1 MKVKK
6 YTGLIIILIVLVS
19 LLSNLLLNS
28 KSLNFGVGFG
38 RKMSIITT
46 SVEDNDS
53 FKDFKDNL
61 PRYKAELSVY
71 EVEEGLSLIQIEST
85 GDMSLIYNS
94 FLRQVSDIEVLEVGT
109 FGSITN
115 VNQTISNM
123 QLYFTLFFLV
133 FVAIWFYQFG
143 LLGLILSLLGSLM
156 VFLPVF
162 IGNAYNFILNVH
174 TWYVFVCVYI
184 LVINYFSWLL
194 DKIYIRESVKVL
206 AQSTFMFS
214 FLFVLKGLVFHYL
227 DPIFKGAVFY
237 VIAISILFVILSGL
251 IQFGLQYFYK
261 EFLDDAVVGKIF
273 FVRSGITTPSF
284 INRFSLTI
292 LIVGTTALGFLIANT
307 YRGDNMTQSVDFS
320 RESYLIVDSNDA
332 QGFLEIQA
340 SLGKYDLDRH
350 LLEYNVSEEK
360 ATWFVFDE
368 FTSKVTLNA
377 ASRNIDRK
385 IVGESRLFTM
395 NIDSFNLEDLL
406 LNPYLGLMVLVGAL
420 IIAVL
425 RSLKSAGYY
434 LYLSSV
440 VLGIYYMMNQYLNLP
455 ISYAMMVTFWFIAIY
470 AFAVVMMYDDLFSY
484 QGLFSFISRNMI
496 LLFIV
501 YFPVLLFVM
510 ESFSFVISNTVMS
523 FVAFILAFIFVI
535 WMKRLVSYAKNK

>member
-133 FVAIWFYQFG
+133 LVAMWFYQFG

-214 FLFVLKGLVFHYL
+214 FLFVLMGLVFHYL

-261 EFLDDAVVGKIF
+261 EFLDDEVVGKLF

-284 INRFSLTI
+284 INRFSITI

-406 LNPYLGLMVLVGAL
+406 LNPYLGLMVLVGAV

-425 RSLKSAGYY
+425 RSFKSAGYY
-434 LYLSSV
+434 LYLSCV

-510 ESFSFVISNTVMS
+510 ESFSFVISNTVMI

>member
-19 LLSNLLLNS
+19 LLSNLLFNS

-214 FLFVLKGLVFHYL
+214 FLFVLMGLVFHYL

-261 EFLDDAVVGKIF
+261 EFLDDEVVGKIF

-406 LNPYLGLMVLVGAL
+406 LNPYLGLMVLIGAV

-425 RSLKSAGYY
+425 RSFKSAGYY

-455 ISYAMMVTFWFIAIY
+455 ISYSMMVTFWFIAIY

>member
-214 FLFVLKGLVFHYL
+214 FLFVLMGLVFHYL

-261 EFLDDAVVGKIF
+261 EFLDDEVVGKIF

-406 LNPYLGLMVLVGAL
+406 LNPYLGLMVLVGAV

-425 RSLKSAGYY
+425 RSFKSAGYY

>member
-214 FLFVLKGLVFHYL
+214 FLFVLMGLVFHYL

-261 EFLDDAVVGKIF
+261 EFLDDEVVGKIF

-385 IVGESRLFTM
+385 IVGESRLFTV

-406 LNPYLGLMVLVGAL
+406 LNPYLGLMVLVGAV

-425 RSLKSAGYY
+425 RSFKSAGYY

>member
-214 FLFVLKGLVFHYL
+214 FLFVLMGLVFHYL

-261 EFLDDAVVGKIF
+261 EFLDDEVVGKLF

-320 RESYLIVDSNDA
+320 RESYLIVDSNHA

-406 LNPYLGLMVLVGAL
+406 LNPYLGLMVLVGAV

-425 RSLKSAGYY
+425 RSFKSAGYY

>member
-194 DKIYIRESVKVL
+194 DKIYIRESIKVL

-214 FLFVLKGLVFHYL
+214 FLFVLMGLVFHYL

-406 LNPYLGLMVLVGAL
+406 LNPYLGLMVLVGAV

>member
-214 FLFVLKGLVFHYL
+214 FLFVLMGLVFHYL

-261 EFLDDAVVGKIF
+261 EFLDDEVVGKLF

-284 INRFSLTI
+284 INRFSITI

-406 LNPYLGLMVLVGAL
+406 LNPYLGLMVLVGAV

-425 RSLKSAGYY
+425 RSFKSAGYY

>member
-6 YTGLIIILIVLVS
+6 YTGLIIILFVLVS

-214 FLFVLKGLVFHYL
+214 FLFVLMGLVFHYL

-261 EFLDDAVVGKIF
+261 EFLDDEVVGKIF

-385 IVGESRLFTM
+385 IVGESRLFTV

-406 LNPYLGLMVLVGAL
+406 LNPYLGLMVLVGAV

-425 RSLKSAGYY
+425 RSFKSAGYY

>member
-214 FLFVLKGLVFHYL
+214 FLFVLMGLVFHYL

-406 LNPYLGLMVLVGAL
+406 LNPYLGLMVLVGAV

-425 RSLKSAGYY
+425 RSFKSAGYY

>member
-194 DKIYIRESVKVL
+194 DKIYIRESIKVL

-214 FLFVLKGLVFHYL
+214 FLFVLMGLVFHYL

-406 LNPYLGLMVLVGAL
+406 LNPYLGLMVLVGAV

-425 RSLKSAGYY
+425 RSLKSVGYY